1 MSESHDHPAAVF
13 APDLQSWI
21 RNANLDPDWLRIG
34 TDIVDGSPAP
44 TFNGSFSL
52 TGTVVPDCGATVALL
67 GFCLARLGCAAAQ
80 IELLSPIS

>member
-1 MSESHDHPAAVF
+1 VF

-52 TGTVVPDCGATVALL
+52 TGTVVPDSGATVVLFSSAAVALFYL
-67 GFCLARLGCAAAQ
+67 KRRTQAQ
-80 IELLSPIS
+80 